1 MGAHRNGSER
11 DGAAGGGAPPGTPG
25 SGSIRVAVV
34 GVGYWGSKQLRVMRS
49 TPAVSRAIA
58 VDARLPLLSGMAHLL
73 ADGRG
78 FTSLRAALPHVDAV
92 VVATPPATHVEVA
105 LEAIRAGKHVLVEKP
120 LATSPGGA
128 RQLIA
133 AAREAG
139 VTLMVGHTFEY
150 NGAVVMLRELVQ
162 TQELGELYYLD
173 SARLNLGLY
182 QSDVNVVSDL
192 APHDISIANYVLGA
206 TPTSVRAWGSHHVD
220 PVFEDVAHLELDYAD
235 AGVSAH
241 IHVSWLDPRKV
252 RQVTAVGSKKM
263 AVYDDTNAAERIR
276 VHDKAV
282 LPNTDRRSPSRFSYH
297 HGSITSPVVP
307 FEEPLAVQ
315 ARHFVHCIA
324 TGTRPRTDGANGL
337 AVVEVI
343 EAAQLSLAQER
354 RVLLEEVAEPG
365 SRAPALVPV
374 PRPAR
379 AGVRH

>member
-1 MGAHRNGSER
+1 MRADRNRSDQ
-11 DGAAGGGAPPGTPG
+11 DGHSAAGDPAGTPG
-25 SGSIRVAVV
+25 EPGIRIGVV

-49 TPAVSRAIA
+49 TPGVSRAIA

-73 ADGRG
+73 TEGG
-78 FTSLRAALPHVDAV
+78 GYTSLRAALPHVDAV

-120 LATSPGGA
+120 LATSPAGA
-128 RQLIA
+128 RRLIE

-235 AGVSAH
+235 VGVSAH

-252 RQVTAVGSKKM
+252 RQVTAVGSKRM
-263 AVYDDTNAAERIR
+263 VVYDDTAAERIR

-282 LPNTDRRSPSRFSYH
+282 LPDTDRRSPSRFSYH
-297 HGSITSPVVP
+297 HGPITSPVVP

-315 ARHFVHCIA
+315 ARHFVECLT
-324 TGTRPRTDGANGL
+324 TGAR
-337 AVVEVI
+337 
-343 EAAQLSLAQER
+343 
-354 RVLLEEVAEPG
+354 PG
-365 SRAPALVPV
+365 SRVPALVPA
-374 PRPAR
+374 PRSLRAGAR
-379 AGVRH
+379 A